1 MQSIQATPAMQLVQ
15 ALEANEAAHAAHTFS
30 FSEELAQPPFGPWAD
45 PYVPLTVEDL
55 KARESQATEESQ
67 VYKGIDHTLH
77 TCSTCG
83 GVWRSRPHATLCPT
97 CALGTGTIFLLD
109 YWQGVDLSEAV
120 FDQKDARYFYT
131 KEGVAL
137 PKEHL
142 QHGLDEFRAL
152 LDEYAPWYDRTS
164 RKMIQACHFF
174 LSTTSGMSPKEAI
187 AIHFFNEEW
196 KSAPEEK
203 NTFCP
208 EVIQ

>member
-1 MQSIQATPAMQLVQ
+1 MHSIKPTPSMLLVQ
-15 ALEANEAAHAAHTFS
+15 ALRDNELAKLAANRHAAHAFS
-30 FSEELAQPPFGPWAD
+30 QALAQQSFVPSE
-45 PYVPLTVEDL
+45 YVPLTVEDL
-55 KARESQATEESQ
+55 KARAIQATAESQAD
-67 VYKGIDHTLH
+67 KGIDHTLR
-77 TCSTCG
+77 TCG
-83 GVWRSRPHATLCPT
+83 KCTTIWRSKGFTLCPI
-97 CALGTGTIFLLD
+97 CGLDVGTILMLD
-109 YWQGVDLSEAV
+109 YWQRVDLSEAV
-120 FDQKDARYFYT
+120 FDQKEVRYFYT

-142 QHGLDEFRAL
+142 RRGLDEFRAL

-196 KSAPEEK
+196 KVAPEEK

-208 EVIQ
+208 E